1 MKALRRASVYTLLHA
16 LFILSVVQA
25 HHSDAGM
32 DLNSIY
38 AFEAEVVRFSWRQPH
53 AYIIV
58 KTEES
63 GEPIEWEIEMG
74 APNVL
79 ARRAGWNK
87 DSLVPGDKI
96 FLRTHVMRSGRKYA
110 KMESIMMASG
120 EPVTNLEATQSTQ
133 ASTDSLSGTWIGDR
147 SMFGQYPG
155 GFDGFFNAFLKLTE
169 KGQKAKDRYNPLSSE
184 NPESTCVGRP
194 TPAALVSTWIYL
206 MEIDMSEADEVVRI
220 RSEWFDEQRDI
231 YMDGREHPDPEQ
243 RFTSGHSIGYWEGDT
258 LIVDTRNFEDH
269 RSPYQVGVPSGSQK
283 HVVEKYRLIKNGT
296 RIAAEFLLE
305 DPEYLAEPMTH
316 SRELIYSPQ
325 MKMFKG
331 GCDPESTSRFLEPSD

>member
-110 KMESIMMASG
+110 KMESIMIS
-120 EPVTNLEATQSTQ
+120 
-133 ASTDSLSGTWIGDR
+133 
-147 SMFGQYPG
+147 
-155 GFDGFFNAFLKLTE
+155 
-169 KGQKAKDRYNPLSSE
+169 
-184 NPESTCVGRP
+184 
-194 TPAALVSTWIYL
+194 
-206 MEIDMSEADEVVRI
+206 
-220 RSEWFDEQRDI
+220 
-231 YMDGREHPDPEQ
+231 
-243 RFTSGHSIGYWEGDT
+243 
-258 LIVDTRNFEDH
+258 
-269 RSPYQVGVPSGSQK
+269 
-283 HVVEKYRLIKNGT
+283 
-296 RIAAEFLLE
+296 
-305 DPEYLAEPMTH
+305 
-316 SRELIYSPQ
+316 
-325 MKMFKG
+325 
-331 GCDPESTSRFLEPSD
+331 